1 MVDNF
6 RVGLW
11 AGLLSVLML
20 LCGCATKHVD
30 MQQVEV
36 LEQNEEQKAAPPAP
50 AAAEPRKSTKA
61 ASAGKDARWKNSPLV
76 RRAITE
82 KELRRLEAK
91 DPGLDFSR
99 CVQILSRLN
108 KKDKEYVRNDMKR
121 KRPMLVPRD
130 FSAYKDWTPLPPT
143 IASIGKFPKLI
154 LVVKNISFIGW
165 YEHGKLVDDSYVCVG
180 KMNTWTKRGT
190 YRIKQ
195 KDPEHMSTYPNA
207 YGDPAYMPMAL
218 HVYERVWIHAGDV
231 TGPNCSHGCINV
243 PLYQAEKLYSWTD
256 IGTVVIISES
266 MKDLG
271 QQVKAVYGEK
281 PPNNVPARSEQK
293 NAAPKANTQADKAGS
308 QQKVTR
314 EF

>member
-1 MVDNF
+1 
-6 RVGLW
+6 
-11 AGLLSVLML
+11 
-20 LCGCATKHVD
+20 

-36 LEQNEEQKAAPPAP
+36 LEQNEEEMATPSAPSAGQPRQSTKTAPP
-50 AAAEPRKSTKA
+50 
-61 ASAGKDARWKNSPLV
+61 GKDVRWKHSPVV

-91 DPGLDFSR
+91 DPELDFYR
-99 CVQILSRLN
+99 CLLILSRLN
-108 KKDKEYVRNDMKR
+108 KKDKEYIRNDMKH
-121 KRPMLVPRD
+121 KRPMLVPKD
-130 FSAYKDWTPLPPT
+130 FSAYKDWTPLPTT
-143 IASIGKFPKLI
+143 ITGIGKFPKFI
-154 LVVKNISFIGW
+154 LVVKNIPFIGW

-180 KMNTWTKRGT
+180 KMNTWTKRGI

-243 PLYQAEKLYSWTD
+243 PLYQAQKLYSWTD
-256 IGTVVIISES
+256 IGTVVVITES
-266 MKDLG
+266 LKDLG
-271 QQVKAVYGEK
+271 QQVKAISGEK
-281 PPNNVPARSEQK
+281 PLQNEPSRGEQK
-293 NAAPKANTQADKAGS
+293 NAAPKASGQADKAGS
-308 QQKVTR
+308 QQKVTK